1 MANKPPDGQLFRD
14 YLEVQKRLN
23 EVQEQLD
30 DVQEQL
36 NEERQAKEVTHSELQ
51 QERLPKEVAKELAK
65 RLENLLQEAG
75 IDFDIKQK

>member
-1 MANKPPDGQLFRD
+1 M
-14 YLEVQKRLN
+14 
-23 EVQEQLD
+23 D

-65 RLENLLQEAG
+65 RLENLLQETG
-75 IDFDIKQK
+75 IDLSLIHI